1 MENMAEEMV
10 KKHDVDGVPMSL
22 KDLGYLYVG
31 LDDHWQNCTR
41 TCANGTVIPSWYTR
55 GWYVHNNFDYM
66 GCGSEQHP
74 NNTGSHV
81 PPWYHDDGTPQVD
94 MHRFPDLKGMND
106 KFHGMGLR
114 AGWYMGN
121 YQCRDAMGN
130 HEPKWDMNKLAAGSV
145 AAIKKYGFDSVKLDS
160 GFPVGSNLTLWA
172 ELLNKTG
179 RPVMIENCH
188 QGGSGEC

>member
-1 MENMAEEMV
+1 MV
-10 KKHDVDGVPMSL
+10 KKHDVDGVPTSL

-31 LDDHWQNCTR
+31 MDDHWQNCTR
-41 TCANGTVIPSWYTR
+41 TCANGTVIPSWYKS
-55 GWYVHNNFDYM
+55 GNNLGYM
-66 GCGSEQHP
+66 HCIP

-106 KFHGMGLR
+106 KFHRMGLR

-121 YQCRDAMGN
+121 YQCRDAMQN
-130 HEPKWDMNKLAAGSV
+130 HEPEWDMNKLAAGSA
-145 AAIKKYGFDSVKLDS
+145 AAIKKYGVDSVKLDS

-172 ELLNKTG
+172 QS
-179 RPVMIENCH
+179 C
-188 QGGSGEC
+188 